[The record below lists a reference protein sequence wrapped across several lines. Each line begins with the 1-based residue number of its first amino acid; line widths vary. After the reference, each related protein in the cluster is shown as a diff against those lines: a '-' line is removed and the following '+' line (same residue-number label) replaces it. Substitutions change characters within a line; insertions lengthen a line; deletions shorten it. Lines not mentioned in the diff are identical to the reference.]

1 MRSIPLHDDEAE
13 QAALGSVMVGPEV
26 LDRIAYLITSGD
38 YYLEAHGRICQIMLD
53 LQGRGKPVDLVDVSA
68 LLKERVQLK
77 VVVGE
82 VFLVG
87 FSEEVEFA
95 TNGAY
100 YANILRKKSMNGQF
114 YSPLGVA
121 R

>member
-1 MRSIPLHDDEAE
+1 MRSISPHDDEAE
-13 QAALGSVMVGPEV
+13 QATLGSVMVRPEV

-53 LQGRGKPVDLVDVSA
+53 LQGRGEPVDLVDISA
-68 LLKERVQLK
+68 LLKERVQLEG
-77 VVVGE
+77 VGGA

-87 FSEEVEFA
+87 FSEEVGFA
-95 TNGAY
+95 TDGSY
-100 YANILRKKSMNGQF
+100 YTNILRKKSINHQF